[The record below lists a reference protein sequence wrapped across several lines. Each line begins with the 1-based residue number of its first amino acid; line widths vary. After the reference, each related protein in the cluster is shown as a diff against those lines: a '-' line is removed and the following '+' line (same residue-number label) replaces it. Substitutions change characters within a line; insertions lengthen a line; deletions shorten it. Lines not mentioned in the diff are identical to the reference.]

1 MGENEL
7 QSMMNDLDKI
17 YEELNAEKECKKQ
30 NIK

>member
-17 YEELNAEKECKKQ
+17 YEELQADKDCKKE
-30 NIK
+30 K